1 MEGIDRRVT
10 VRNITAL
17 ELKEWMSVQRSFVL
31 IDVREAW
38 ERAVHNIG
46 GIHIPL
52 SEVLE
57 RLNDIPVDIATV
69 IYCEKGIRSSVI
81 IQKLQTLGFH
91 NLYNLSGGIAAWKA
105 GLN

>member
-1 MEGIDRRVT
+1 MEGIDRRIT

-17 ELKEWMSVQRSFVL
+17 ELKEWMSVERSFVL
-31 IDVREAW
+31 IDVREGW
-38 ERAVHNIG
+38 EREVCNIG
-46 GIHIPL
+46 GAHIPL

-57 RLNDIPVDIATV
+57 RLHEIPVDIATV
-69 IYCEKGIRSSVI
+69 IYCEKGMRSSII
-81 IQKLQTLGFH
+81 IQRLQALGFH